1 MKRFISCIMVVLMIT
16 SILPMSV
23 FAQELNQPKLS
34 IDSTQASPGE
44 VFDVN
49 VTLENNPGIVS
60 ANIKIDFDEGLTL
73 VGATNGD
80 AFSTLTYIPPKQLS
94 STGRITSSCQFAW
107 SGFDIAD
114 EDIKDGTILTLS
126 FEMSEEAEIGD
137 SFNITISN
145 NAGDVIDK
153 NLNQFSLSAAS
164 VITAVDYTPCDVNDD
179 GSINMLDVVLLSRY
193 IVDGCKYDPDGYA
206 VNINEKAG
214 DFNGD
219 TSLNML
225 DVVLTSRYIVDGCKY
240 VPAPDGYGVKP
251 VAPDKTCV
259 HTLQATEEK
268 EPTCTEEGNIAYWQ
282 CTKCKKYFA
291 DENGASQISAEDI
304 VVAKK
309 DHISVTIPG
318 YPATPDREGLTDGA
332 KCDVCGEELI
342 EQKPIPISE
351 YAIKYY
357 IGDGDA
363 YLENLYNNGEIN
375 NSNPLSY
382 SSETGVDKLYNL
394 NVPGYIFGGWYTMSD
409 GQGELYT
416 KIEPGEK
423 GLIELYAYMTPREYT
438 VQFKSDLVPVDSD
451 KYTVGVGLS
460 LPAPKLEGYIFVG
473 WSDGDGDVIKQIPAG
488 TTGHKTYE
496 ANWLSERNQAWT
508 KKDLDDPIIYE
519 DENEILFTYEIGE
532 IRNVPLYVIKDF
544 GKITSD
550 GVSKTETVEYSTTIT
565 DTEMKKYSEAVSN
578 ATTESFG
585 WSLSNE
591 WSKNVSVNEGWAQ
604 KSGMSEEEI
613 NSYCKN
619 DSNNWY
625 VSSGS
630 SGSETTTNV
639 DSDQEFNLNTNTKNT
654 KKYELNDTTRTADF
668 TAELDASY
676 KTKVGIE
683 IPIEGIPIEAGN
695 EFGIGLNVKY
705 NQNQVKNTKTGDIED
720 ETDVS
725 KEGYY
730 THTSSTSNNSSSW
743 NTSSSY
749 GGSASVSESNQ
760 VAKAISEE
768 ISNTY
773 EYGESYIDTENQ
785 TNTQNFVTTNTGSKE
800 YSSVITHST
809 AVQEKVT
816 KTYTTENTKSGYHRW
831 VIAGTAH
838 VFAIVG
844 YDIKSESYFVRN
856 FTVMDDEMHEF
867 EDYSY
872 SYASYD
878 DNQNGVIEF
887 EAPDEIVEY
896 VAAKT
901 TKTEGLEVNKEG
913 VVTGYT
919 GDDKFVIIPE
929 YFVIT
934 NNDKT
939 KSVIKV
945 TGISSEAFSGN
956 TNIEAIEL
964 SDFITEIPEPFVD
977 KDGIEHGC
985 FEGCSSL
992 VSVTG
997 EGIIKIGDRA
1007 FSGCDNLRA
1016 FTIDENVIEMGDNVF
1031 EDVDSFIVKAAN
1043 MSIIEA
1049 SLKSGAKEII
1059 VYVSDKCTD
1068 LKDKTMTVAD
1078 STESFTFNGYG
1089 KIFENVYINS
1099 DAEKT
1104 EINRAT
1110 FISTGKTP
1118 LTVSSN
1124 ELILQEVY
1132 IDSPAIGLICSANT
1146 TEINLYGESYI
1157 SSANENAVLCKSINL
1172 GKLKND
1178 YFSHLH
1184 ISGNV
1189 LLNGVIENE
1198 SYLDV
1203 NPGEIVEIDEDTFG
1217 KYKKGTIN
1225 VTFNPNGGSVAT
1237 DKETKTVFFGQ
1248 LYGELPTPTREHYS
1262 FIGWFTAAEGG
1273 EEITADTEVKTLS
1286 NQTLY
1291 AHWSRNTYKVNFNAN
1306 GGSVSTA
1313 NKNVESGA
1321 TYGSLPAPTRTGW
1334 TFKGWFTATSGGSQV
1349 TANTTVA
1356 LSGEQTLYARWEV
1369 NSYTVTWSGVSN
1381 CSITVKRTSSPNKGA
1396 ATGNLSSGA
1405 TVYYGDILSV
1415 TYDASTGYSI
1425 ASKGSTS
1432 ITVTRNITKSDIYAT
1447 VSANSYTYTI
1457 KYQSVNG
1464 TDLGSD
1470 KVTAKF
1476 GETKTITPPWKNG
1489 YTTPAAQ
1496 SVKWDATSKTITFK
1510 YPIYAAATEQQM
1522 ASGSWSYGFVAG
1534 TGPSYVAYAQ
1544 WRNRT
1549 STSVQVN
1556 IRWVQSIYKATYGNN
1571 QYFNSTIG
1579 GVSTGNIH
1587 IVPASRWWNYTTS
1600 DSVTKESGWVTV
1612 PVSATA
1618 TSVSISTSMWAED
1631 WSGSWSKTMT
1641 IPTY

>member
-1 MKRFISCIMVVLMIT
+1 MKKIISLIMVVLMVI
-16 SILPMSV
+16 SILPVSV
-23 FAQELNQPKLS
+23 FAEEINQPKLS
-34 IDSTQASPGE
+34 IDSTEATPGDT
-44 VFDVN
+44 FDVN
-49 VTLENNPGIVS
+49 VTLKNNPGIVS
-60 ANIKIDFDEGLTL
+60 ANLKITFDEGLTL
-73 VGATNGD
+73 VGATNGE

-107 SGFDIAD
+107 TGFDIAD
-114 EDIKDGTILTLS
+114 EDIKDGTVLTLT

-137 SFNITISN
+137 TFNIAISS

-153 NLNQFSLSAAS
+153 NLNQISLSAQGL
-164 VITAVDYTPCDVNDD
+164 ITAVDYTPGDINDD
-179 GSINMLDVVLLSRY
+179 GSINMMDIVVLSRY
-193 IVDGCKYDPDGYA
+193 IVDGCKYDPEGYA
-206 VNINEKAG
+206 VNINENAA
-214 DFNGD
+214 DVD
-219 TSLNML
+219 ASSSINML
-225 DVVLTSRYIVDGCKY
+225 DVVLISRYIVDGCKTDPEGY
-240 VPAPDGYGVKP
+240 NVTLVPSG
-251 VAPDKTCV
+251 KTCN
-259 HTLQATEEK
+259 HSLQATEVK
-268 EPTCTEEGNIAYWQ
+268 EATCTEDGNIAYWQ

-291 DENGASQISAEDI
+291 DEDANFQITAEDI

-309 DHISVTIPG
+309 NHTAVTIPG
-318 YPATPDREGLTDGA
+318 YPATPDSEGLTDGA
-332 KCDVCGEELI
+332 KCDICGEVLI

-363 YLENLYNNGEIN
+363 YLENLYNTGEIN
-375 NSNPLSY
+375 NSNPSSY

-438 VQFKSDLVPVDSD
+438 VQFKSDLVPVESD
-451 KYTVGVGLS
+451 EYTVGIGLS
-460 LPAPKLEGYIFVG
+460 LPVPKLEGYIFVG
-473 WSDGDGDVIKQIPAG
+473 WSDGNGDVIKQIPAG

-508 KKDLDDPIIYE
+508 KKDLGDPIIYE

-550 GVSKTETVEYSTTIT
+550 GVSKTETVEYAATIT
-565 DTEMKKYSEAVSN
+565 DTEMDKYSDTVSN

-591 WSKNVSVNEGWAQ
+591 WSKNVSINEGWAQ
-604 KSGMSEEEI
+604 TSGMSEEEI

-639 DSDQEFNLNTNTKNT
+639 DSEDKYNLNTNTKNT

-683 IPIEGIPIEAGN
+683 IPVEGIPIEAGN

-720 ETDVS
+720 NTDTS
-725 KEGYY
+725 KDGYY
-730 THTSSTSNNSSSW
+730 THTSSTTNNSSSW

-749 GGSASVSESNQ
+749 GGSASISESNQ

-773 EYGESYIDTENQ
+773 GYGESYIDTENQ
-785 TNTQNFVTTNTGSKE
+785 TNTQNFVATSTGSKE

-838 VFAIVG
+838 VFAVVG

-872 SYASYD
+872 AYSSYD

-919 GDDKFVIIPE
+919 GEDKFVIIPE

-934 NNDKT
+934 NNDNT

-945 TGISSEAFSGN
+945 TGISSEAFKVKTETSSGNTIIEGN

-964 SDFITEIPEPFVD
+964 SEFITEIPEPFV
-977 KDGIEHGC
+977 KDGVEYGC

-997 EGIIKIGDRA
+997 EGITKIGDRA

-1016 FTIDENVIEMGDNVF
+1016 FTIDENVVEMGDNVF

-1059 VYVSDKCTD
+1059 VNVSDKCTD
-1068 LKDKTMTVAD
+1068 LKDKTMTVAE
-1078 STESFTFNGYG
+1078 STKSFTFNGYG
-1089 KIFENVYINS
+1089 KTFENVYIDSN
-1099 DAEKT
+1099 AEKT

-1110 FISTGKTP
+1110 FVSTGKTP

-1124 ELILQEVY
+1124 ELVLQEVY
-1132 IDSPAIGLICSANT
+1132 VDSPAIGLICSADT
-1146 TEINLYGESYI
+1146 TKINLYGESYI
-1157 SSANENAVLCKSINL
+1157 SSANENAVLCKNINL
-1172 GKLKND
+1172 DKLKND
-1178 YFSHLH
+1178 YFSQLH
-1184 ISGNV
+1184 VSGNI
-1189 LLNGVIENE
+1189 LINGEIENE
-1198 SYLDV
+1198 SYLAV
-1203 NPGEIVEIDEDTFG
+1203 NPGEIIEIDEDTFG

-1262 FIGWFTAAEGG
+1262 FLGWFTEAEGG
-1273 EEITADTEVKTLS
+1273 SEVMADTYVTTLS

-1321 TYGSLPAPTRTGW
+1321 TYGSLPTPTRTGW

-1349 TANTTVA
+1349 TENTTVA
-1356 LSGEQTLYARWEV
+1356 LNGEQTLYARWEPNV
-1369 NSYTVTWSGVSN
+1369 YSVTWSNVSN

-1405 TVYYGDILSV
+1405 PVYYGDVLSV
-1415 TYDASTGYSI
+1415 TYSASIGYSI

-1447 VSANSYTYTI
+1447 VSANSYTYII

-1510 YPIYAAATEQQM
+1510 YPIYAAATEQHM
-1522 ASGSWSYGFVAG
+1522 HSGTWGSGFASG
-1534 TGPSYVAYAQ
+1534 TGVFHNAYVQ
-1544 WRNRT
+1544 WQNRT
-1549 STSVQVN
+1549 ATTIQVRM
-1556 IRWVQSIYKATYGNN
+1556 RWVQEIKKAAFGYP
-1571 QYFNSTIG
+1571 QYFYSNFG
-1579 GVSTGNIH
+1579 GQCPGTVAI
-1587 IVPASRWWNYTTS
+1587 ASASKWMYNGSYYYT
-1600 DSVTKESGWVTV
+1600 DSVTVYTSWVTV
-1612 PVSATA
+1612 P
-1618 TSVSISTSMWAED
+1618 
-1631 WSGSWSKTMT
+1631 
-1641 IPTY
+1641 PRLL

>member
-1 MKRFISCIMVVLMIT
+1 MKKIISLIMVVLMVI
-16 SILPMSV
+16 SILPVSV
-23 FAQELNQPKLS
+23 FAEEINQPKLS
-34 IDSTQASPGE
+34 IDSTEATPGDT
-44 VFDVN
+44 FDVN
-49 VTLENNPGIVS
+49 VTLKNNPGIVS
-60 ANIKIDFDEGLTL
+60 ANLKITFDEGLTL
-73 VGATNGD
+73 VGATNGE

-107 SGFDIAD
+107 TGFDIAD
-114 EDIKDGTILTLS
+114 EDIKDGTVLTLT
-126 FEMSEEAEIGD
+126 FEMSEEVEIGD
-137 SFNITISN
+137 TFNIAISS

-153 NLNQFSLSAAS
+153 NLNQISLSAQGL
-164 VITAVDYTPCDVNDD
+164 ITAVDYTPGDINDD
-179 GSINMLDVVLLSRY
+179 GSINMMDIVVLSRY
-193 IVDGCKYDPDGYA
+193 IVDGCKYDPEGYA
-206 VNINEKAG
+206 VNINENAA
-214 DFNGD
+214 DVNAD
-219 TSLNML
+219 TNINML
-225 DVVLTSRYIVDGCKY
+225 DVVLISRYIVDGCKTD
-240 VPAPDGYGVKP
+240 PDGYNVTLVPSG
-251 VAPDKTCV
+251 KTCN
-259 HTLQATEEK
+259 HNLQKTEAK
-268 EPTCTEEGNIAYWQ
+268 DATCTEEGNIAYWQ

-291 DENGASQISAEDI
+291 DENANSQITAENI
-304 VVAKK
+304 VIEKK
-309 DHISVTIPG
+309 NHTSVIIPG
-318 YPATPDREGLTDGA
+318 YPATPDSEGLTDGA
-332 KCDVCGEELI
+332 KCDICGETLI

-357 IGDGDA
+357 IGDGDV

-438 VQFKSDLVPVDSD
+438 VQFKSDLVPVESD

-473 WSDGDGDVIKQIPAG
+473 WSDGEGDVIKQIPAG

-508 KKDLDDPIIYE
+508 KKDLGAPIIYE

-532 IRNVPLYVIKDF
+532 IRNVPLYVIHDF
-544 GKITSD
+544 GKINSD
-550 GVSKTETVEYSTTIT
+550 GVSKTKTVEYSTTIT
-565 DTEMKKYSEAVSN
+565 DSEMKKYSETVSN

-591 WSKNVSVNEGWAQ
+591 WSKNVSINEGWAQ
-604 KSGMSEEEI
+604 TSGMSEEEI

-639 DSDQEFNLNTNTKNT
+639 DSEDKYNLNTNTKNT
-654 KKYELNDTTRTADF
+654 KKYELTDTTRTADF

-705 NQNQVKNTKTGDIED
+705 NQKQVKNTKTGDIED
-720 ETDVS
+720 NTDTS
-725 KEGYY
+725 EDGYY
-730 THTSSTSNNSSSW
+730 THTSSTTNNSSSW

-773 EYGESYIDTENQ
+773 GYGESYIDTENQ
-785 TNTQNFVTTNTGSKE
+785 TNTQNFVATNTGSEE

-816 KTYTTENTKSGYHRW
+816 ETYTTENTKSGYHRW
-831 VIAGTAH
+831 VVAGTAH

-872 SYASYD
+872 AYASYD

-934 NNDKT
+934 NNDNT

-956 TNIEAIEL
+956 KNIEAIEL

-1016 FTIDENVIEMGDNVF
+1016 FTIDENVTEMGDNVF

-1078 STESFTFNGYG
+1078 TTESFTFNGYG

-1099 DAEKT
+1099 DAQKT

-1118 LTVSSN
+1118 LTVSSD

-1157 SSANENAVLCKSINL
+1157 SSANENAVLCKNISL

-1178 YFSHLH
+1178 YFSQLH

-1189 LLNGVIENE
+1189 LINGIIENE

-1203 NPGEIVEIDEDTFG
+1203 NPGEIVQIDENMFE

-1225 VTFNPNGGSVAT
+1225 VTFNPNEGSVAS

-1248 LYGELPTPTREHYS
+1248 LYGELPVPTREHYS
-1262 FIGWFTAAEGG
+1262 FLGWFTEASGG
-1273 EEITADTEVKTLS
+1273 TEITAESMVETLA

-1313 NKNVESGA
+1313 SKNVESGA
-1321 TYGSLPAPTRTGW
+1321 TYGSLPTPTRTGW
-1334 TFKGWFTATSGGSQV
+1334 TFNGWFTASSGGSKVTADTTVALGGEQTLYAQWSRNVYKVTFNANGGSVSTSSKNVEYGNTYGSLPTPTRKGYTFKGWYTATSGGSQI
-1349 TANTTVA
+1349 TSSTTVTILA
-1356 LSGEQTLYARWEV
+1356 NQTLYARWE
-1369 NSYTVTWSGVSN
+1369 
-1381 CSITVKRTSSPNKGA
+1381 
-1396 ATGNLSSGA
+1396 
-1405 TVYYGDILSV
+1405 
-1415 TYDASTGYSI
+1415 
-1425 ASKGSTS
+1425 
-1432 ITVTRNITKSDIYAT
+1432 
-1447 VSANSYTYTI
+1447 ANSYTYTI
-1457 KYQSVNG
+1457 KYKSSNG
-1464 TDLGSD
+1464 TKLFDDGS
-1470 KVTAKF
+1470 VTAKF
-1476 GETKTITPPWKNG
+1476 GETKTVSAPAKTGYNTPSS
-1489 YTTPAAQ
+1489 Q
-1496 SVKWDATSKTITFK
+1496 SVKWDETSKTITFT
-1510 YPIYAAATEQQM
+1510 YSPVGVATEQQM
-1522 ASGSWSYGFVAG
+1522 ASGPWSSGFSSG

-1544 WRNRT
+1544 YQNRT
-1549 STSVQVN
+1549 ATSVQVR
-1556 IRWVQSIYKATYGNN
+1556 IRWVQSIYKAWYGNN
-1571 QYFNSTIG
+1571 QYFSSTIG
-1579 GVSTGNIH
+1579 GVGTGTVH
-1587 IVPASRWWNYTTS
+1587 VVAASKWNSYITS
-1600 DSVTKESGWVTV
+1600 DSVTAYSGWVTV

-1631 WSGSWSKTMT
+1631 WSGSWSKTMS